1 MTYRTGP
8 VSKSALTK
16 IQEQGLDLPA
26 KPDSLLPGLPDSIT
40 DMSDTDLMESYSE
53 FVAWSDYVTS
63 QAAAAAVDERAAQSH
78 VESLEARAMLKE
90 WTGKS
95 GDRVTLQKARA
106 ASDPEIVEA
115 RQQFDEAYAYR
126 KLVESIANSMERN
139 AQMLS
144 RELTR
149 RTSFDR
155 TPRRSRHT

>member
-1 MTYRTGP
+1 
-8 VSKSALTK
+8 
-16 IQEQGLDLPA
+16 
-26 KPDSLLPGLPDSIT
+26 
-40 DMSDTDLMESYSE
+40 
-53 FVAWSDYVTS
+53 
-63 QAAAAAVDERAAQSH
+63 
-78 VESLEARAMLKE
+78 MLKE